1 MSGDQEGLA
10 ASVLCDKNDPTR
22 LTWKEIKN
30 SYGSC
35 TNFFMSFGLKPW
47 DSNDQ
52 EEALSISRA
61 MKANDA

>member
-22 LTWKEIKN
+22 LTWKEIKD

-47 DSNDQ
+47 DPNDQ
-52 EEALSISRA
+52 EEALSISRG